1 LSILGYDCAAF
12 TYSNILA
19 DKARKVADKIF
30 LTYLHDGRRFSYADM
45 DRLSNSLANGLLA
58 RGIGK
63 GAHVSM
69 LMQNSPE
76 QVLTYFALGK
86 IGAVV
91 VPINTAARGAMLEY
105 YLLNSD
111 SVALFVDQEFL
122 DNVQSL
128 ERRGTVTDTIVLA
141 GEGPATAAPATT
153 ALAPS
158 VPATP
163 APATAG
169 LRDSRMRFHDFA
181 DLLSADSQLP
191 AVEVGFSDVAA
202 LMYTSGT
209 TGPSKGNIF
218 SQIHSLNFAT
228 PLLEALDYNSED
240 VFHVALPLFHAASFN
255 HALLVMLL
263 VEGSVALSKRLS
275 MSHFWEEVRS
285 SGATRTMLM
294 SVGEFLLRQ
303 PPTAADRSH
312 RLRTAIA
319 VPMLA
324 DAQKFEDRFGVRLAQ
339 AYGLTDCC
347 LPLSQSLSDP
357 PGKRMSIGRPMPGCQ
372 VRLVDD
378 CDRDVPVGDVGEIVI
393 RKDDMPFAVAGGY
406 YKMPEATLAVTRN
419 LWFHT
424 GDRGRMDED
433 GYFYFVD
440 RKKDAIRRRGENIS
454 TFEVETLVG
463 RHPAIAEVAA
473 YPVRSDTSEDDV
485 AVSIITKSDL
495 AVSER
500 ELFEF
505 CRQHMPHFMIPR
517 YIDIRREL
525 PRTATHKVRKQELR
539 AHVESNKDS
548 VWDCECHGLT
558 LRRERIAPSTMRPE
572 RS

>member
-1 LSILGYDCAAF
+1 MLGYECTEF

-19 DKARKVADKIF
+19 DKARRVGDKVF
-30 LTYLHDGRRFSYADM
+30 LTYLQDGRRFTYGEM
-45 DRLSNSLANGLLA
+45 DRLSNRLANGFLQ

-76 QVLTYFALGK
+76 QVLAYFALGK

-105 YLLNSD
+105 YLVNSD
-111 SVALFVDQEFL
+111 SVALLVDREFL
-122 DNVQSL
+122 DEVLSL
-128 ERRGTVTDTIVLA
+128 RCCGQVADTIVLSS
-141 GEGPATAAPATT
+141 ESTAA
-153 ALAPS
+153 APE
-158 VPATP
+158 
-163 APATAG
+163 
-169 LRDSRMRFHDFA
+169 RDGMRLHDFA
-181 DLLSADSQLP
+181 ELLGADSEPP
-191 AVEVGFSDVAA
+191 AIDVSFSDVAA

-228 PLLEALDYNSED
+228 PLVGLLDYNSED
-240 VFHVALPLFHAASFN
+240 IYHIPLPLFHAASFN

-275 MSHFWEEVRS
+275 VSQFWTEVRLCR
-285 SGATRTMLM
+285 ATRSMLM

-303 PPTAADRSH
+303 PPTPQDREH
-312 RLRTAIA
+312 RMRTAIA

-324 DAQKFEDRFGVRLAQ
+324 DFQVFEERFGTRLVQ

-357 PGKRMSIGRPMPGCQ
+357 PAKRMSIGRPVPGCQ

-378 CDRDVPVGDVGEIVI
+378 FDRDVQVGAVGEIVV

-424 GDRGRMDED
+424 GDRARMDED

-454 TFEVETLVG
+454 TFEVETLVA
-463 RHPAIAEVAA
+463 RHPALAEVAA
-473 YPVRSDTSEDDV
+473 YPVRSETVDDDV
-485 AVSIITKSDL
+485 AISIIIAPGKSL
-495 AVSER
+495 CAAEV
-500 ELFEF
+500 FEY
-505 CRQHMPHFMIPR
+505 CRQNLPHYMVPR
-517 YIDIRREL
+517 FIDIRNEL
-525 PRTATHKVRKQELR
+525 PRTSTHKVRKHELR
-539 AHVESNKDS
+539 AYVETNINA
-548 VWDCECHGLT
+548 VWDCERNGLT
-558 LRRERIAPSTMRPE
+558 LRRSEAAAGGGSTKG
-572 RS
+572 S

>member
-1 LSILGYDCAAF
+1 
-12 TYSNILA
+12 
-19 DKARKVADKIF
+19 
-30 LTYLHDGRRFSYADM
+30 
-45 DRLSNSLANGLLA
+45 
-58 RGIGK
+58 
-63 GAHVSM
+63 
-69 LMQNSPE
+69 
-76 QVLTYFALGK
+76 
-86 IGAVV
+86 
-91 VPINTAARGAMLEY
+91 VP
-105 YLLNSD
+105 
-111 SVALFVDQEFL
+111 
-122 DNVQSL
+122 
-128 ERRGTVTDTIVLA
+128 
-141 GEGPATAAPATT
+141 
-153 ALAPS
+153 
-158 VPATP
+158 
-163 APATAG
+163 
-169 LRDSRMRFHDFA
+169 
-181 DLLSADSQLP
+181 
-191 AVEVGFSDVAA
+191 
-202 LMYTSGT
+202 
-209 TGPSKGNIF
+209 
-218 SQIHSLNFAT
+218 
-228 PLLEALDYNSED
+228 
-240 VFHVALPLFHAASFN
+240 LPLFHAASYN

-263 VEGSVALSKRLS
+263 VEGSVALSRRLS

-303 PPTAADRSH
+303 PPTADDRSH

-324 DAQKFEDRFGVRLAQ
+324 DAQKFEDRFAVRLAQ

-378 CDRDVPVGDVGEIVI
+378 FDRDVPVGAVGEIVI

-454 TFEVETLVG
+454 TFEVETLIG

-485 AVSIITKSDL
+485 AVSIITRSDL
-495 AVSER
+495 AVSET
-500 ELFEF
+500 ELFEY

-517 YIDIRREL
+517 YIDIRGEL
-525 PRTATHKVRKQELR
+525 PRTSTHKVRKQELR
-539 AHVESNKDS
+539 AHVESNKSS
-548 VWDCECHGLT
+548 VWDCERHGLT
-558 LRRERIAPSTMRPE
+558 LRRERSAPSAGRPE

>member
-1 LSILGYDCAAF
+1 MLGYECTDF

-19 DKARKVADKIF
+19 DKARRVGDKVF
-30 LTYLHDGRRFSYADM
+30 LTYLQDGRRFTYGEM
-45 DRLSNSLANGLLA
+45 DRLSNQLANGLLQ

-76 QVLTYFALGK
+76 QVLAYFALGK

-105 YLLNSD
+105 YLVNSD
-111 SVALFVDQEFL
+111 SVALLVDREFL
-122 DNVQSL
+122 DEVLSL
-128 ERRGTVTDTIVLA
+128 GCCGQVADTFVLNSP
-141 GEGPATAAPATT
+141 GTAA
-153 ALAPS
+153 AP
-158 VPATP
+158 
-163 APATAG
+163 G
-169 LRDSRMRFHDFA
+169 RDGMRFHDFTE
-181 DLLSADSQLP
+181 LLGGNSESP
-191 AVEVGFSDVAA
+191 AVDVSFSDVAA

-228 PLLEALDYNSED
+228 PLVGPLGYRSED
-240 VFHVALPLFHAASFN
+240 IYHIPLPLFHAASFN

-275 MSHFWEEVRS
+275 MSQFWTEVRTS
-285 SGATRTMLM
+285 RATRSMLM

-303 PPTAADRSH
+303 PPSPQDREH
-312 RLRTAIA
+312 ELRTAIA
-319 VPMLA
+319 VPMPA
-324 DAQKFEDRFGVRLAQ
+324 DFQVFEERFGVRLAQ

-357 PGKRMSIGRPMPGCQ
+357 PAKRMSIGRPVPGCQ

-378 CDRDVPVGDVGEIVI
+378 LDRDVPPGAVGEIVI

-424 GDRGRMDED
+424 GDRARMDED

-440 RKKDAIRRRGENIS
+440 RKKDAIRRHGENIS
-454 TFEVETLVG
+454 TFEVETLIS
-463 RHPAIAEVAA
+463 RHPALMEVAA
-473 YPVRSDTSEDDV
+473 YPVRSETVEDDV
-485 AVSIITKSDL
+485 AISIIIAPGNS
-495 AVSER
+495 VSAA
-500 ELFEF
+500 ELFEY
-505 CRQHMPHFMIPR
+505 CRQHLPHYMVPR
-517 YIDIRREL
+517 FIDIRSEL
-525 PRTATHKVRKQELR
+525 PRTSTHKVRKQELR
-539 AHVESNKDS
+539 AYVETNTSA
-548 VWDCECHGLT
+548 VWDCERNGLT
-558 LRRERIAPSTMRPE
+558 VRRSGAAGAAGRTKGS
-572 RS
+572 